1 MNLKFSHKIL
11 LAASGVVV
19 LAFALFTLYNDYLQ
33 RDTIK
38 QNIESSVQ
46 QAGNLTASS
55 VQNWLSG
62 RILVLESLAQSVAH
76 QGNQAD
82 LPGLVDQPA
91 FTSNFQFTYVGQ
103 ANGVFTQRPDA
114 TMPAGYDPRERPWYK
129 QAVNAGQTM
138 LTPPYKA
145 AVGGL
150 IVTIA
155 MPVKKN
161 GELLG
166 VVGGDL
172 SLDSLVKIINSVD
185 SGGLGYA
192 FLVSSDGQVI
202 VSPDKDQVMKNLKDI
217 YPSSALHIEKG
228 IQQVTL
234 NGQERIMSFTPVTG
248 LPSAD
253 WYIGQS
259 IDKEKAYAPLSKF
272 RTSAL
277 IAMFIAVAAI
287 ALLLSMLIRVLM
299 RPLTTMGRAMQD
311 IAQGEGDLTRR
322 LVIEHKDEF
331 GELASS
337 FNQFV
342 ERIHASISEVSS
354 ATRQVHDLS
363 QRVMASSNA
372 SIIGSDEQSART
384 NSVAAAIN
392 ELGAATQEIARNAA
406 DASQHASGAS
416 EQADDGRKVVEQ
428 TIEAMTELSQKISLS
443 CEQIETLNASTDNI
457 GHILDVIKGIS
468 QQTNLLA
475 LNAAIEAARAGEAG
489 RGFAVVADEVRN
501 LAHRTQESA
510 EEIHKM
516 ITSLQVGSREAVSTM
531 NASQV
536 SSEESV
542 EVANQAGAR
551 LISVTQRIE
560 EIDGM
565 NQSVAAATEEQTAV
579 VETLNVDINQINL
592 STSKVWSTST
602 KPLKIAMRC
611 RSRPVASSNWST
623 ASRFEARTAVTSYP
637 QAWRSKRQA
646 CFAFRVSR

>member
-33 RDTIK
+33 RSSIR
-38 QNIESSVQ
+38 QNLESSVE
-46 QAGNLTASS
+46 QAGDLTASS

-62 RILVLESLAQSVAH
+62 RILVLENLSQNLAH
-76 QGNQAD
+76 QGSKAD
-82 LPGLVDQPA
+82 YPGLVDQPA

-103 ANGVFTQRPDA
+103 TDGTFTQRPDA
-114 TMPAGYDPRERPWYK
+114 KMPDGYDPRQRPWYK
-129 QAVNAGQTM
+129 AAVTADKPM
-138 LTPPYKA
+138 LTPPYMA
-145 AVGGL
+145 SVGGL
-150 IVTIA
+150 VVTIA
-155 MPVKKN
+155 MPVKS
-161 GELLG
+161 GGQLLG

-172 SLDSLVKIINSVD
+172 SLETLVKIINSVD
-185 SGGLGYA
+185 FGGIGHA
-192 FLVSSDGQVI
+192 FLVSGDGQVI

-217 YPSSALHIEKG
+217 YPGSSVRIAKG
-228 IQQVTL
+228 IQEVTL
-234 NGQERIMSFTPVTG
+234 NGQQRILSFTPVVG

-253 WYIGQS
+253 WYIGLS
-259 IDKEKAYAPLSKF
+259 IDRDKAYAPLSKF

-277 IAMFIAVAAI
+277 IAMVIAVVTI
-287 ALLLSMLIRVLM
+287 AVLLTLLIQVLM
-299 RPLTTMGRAMQD
+299 RPLLTMGRAMQD

-322 LVIEHKDEF
+322 LNIVHKDEF
-331 GELASS
+331 GELAGS

-342 ERIHASISEVSS
+342 ERIHASIAEVSS

-363 QRVMASSNA
+363 QRVMNSSNA

-384 NSVAAAIN
+384 TSVAAAIN
-392 ELGAATQEIARNAA
+392 QLGAATQEIARNAA
-406 DASQHASGAS
+406 DTSQHASGAS
-416 EQADDGRKVVEQ
+416 EQADDGRQVVER
-428 TIEAMTELSQKISLS
+428 TIQAMTEWSQKISQS
-443 CEQIETLNASTDNI
+443 CIQIETLNSSTDNI

-516 ITSLQVGSREAVSTM
+516 ITALQVGSREAVTTM
-531 NASQV
+531 NASQT
-536 SSEESV
+536 SSQESV

-551 LISVTQRIE
+551 LVSVAQRIG

-565 NQSVAAATEEQTAV
+565 SQSVAAATEEQTAV
-579 VETLNVDINQINL
+579 VETLNIDISQINL
-592 STSKVWSTST
+592 LNQQGVANLNET
-602 KPLKIAMRC
+602 LKDCDAL
-611 RSRPVASSNWST
+611 AK
-623 ASRFEARTAVTSYP
+623 
-637 QAWRSKRQA
+637 QAGRLKQLVDSFKI
-646 CFAFRVSR
+646 

>member
-217 YPSSALHIEKG
+217 YPSSAVHIEKG

-551 LISVTQRIE
+551 LISVTQRID

-592 STSKVWSTST
+592 LNQQGVVNLNET
-602 KPLKIAMRC
+602 LKDCDAL
-611 RSRPVASSNWST
+611 SQQ
-623 ASRFEARTAVTSYP
+623 ASRLKQLVDSF
-637 QAWRSKRQA
+637 KI
-646 CFAFRVSR
+646 

>member
-46 QAGNLTASS
+46 QSGNLTASS

-62 RILVLESLAQSVAH
+62 RILVLESLAQNIAH
-76 QGNQAD
+76 QGAQAD
-82 LPGLVDQPA
+82 LPGLVDQRA

-114 TMPAGYDPRERPWYK
+114 NMPEGYDPRERAWYK

-138 LTPPYKA
+138 LTPPYMA

-155 MPVKKN
+155 MPVKKG

-185 SGGLGYA
+185 TGGLGYA
-192 FLVSSDGQVI
+192 FLVSGDGQVI

-217 YPSSALHIEKG
+217 YPSSSLRIEKG
-228 IQQVTL
+228 IQEVKL
-234 NGQERIMSFTPVTG
+234 NGQERIIAFTPVTG

-259 IDKEKAYAPLSKF
+259 IDKDKAYAPLSKF

-287 ALLLSMLIRVLM
+287 ALLLSLLIQVLM

-322 LVIEHKDEF
+322 LVIENKDEF
-331 GELASS
+331 GELAGS

-363 QRVMASSNA
+363 HRVMASSNA
-372 SIIGSDEQSART
+372 SIVGSDEQSART

-428 TIEAMTELSQKISLS
+428 TIQAMTELSQKISLS
-443 CEQIETLNASTDNI
+443 CAQIETLNASTDNI

-592 STSKVWSTST
+592 LNQQGVVNLNET
-602 KPLKIAMRC
+602 LKDCDAL
-611 RSRPVASSNWST
+611 SQQ
-623 ASRFEARTAVTSYP
+623 ASRLKQLVDSF
-637 QAWRSKRQA
+637 KI
-646 CFAFRVSR
+646 

>member
-33 RDTIK
+33 RNTIN

-62 RILVLESLAQSVAH
+62 RILVLEGLAQNVAY
-76 QGNQAD
+76 QGSQAD
-82 LPGLVDQPA
+82 LPGLVDQPV

-114 TMPAGYDPRERPWYK
+114 KMPEGYDPRERPWYK
-129 QAVNAGQTM
+129 QAVSAGKTM
-138 LTPPYKA
+138 LTPPYMA

-155 MPVKKN
+155 MPVKKD
-161 GELLG
+161 GQLLG

-192 FLVSSDGQVI
+192 FLVSGDGQVI

-217 YPSSALHIEKG
+217 YPSSALKIQKG
-228 IQQVTL
+228 IQEVQL
-234 NGQERIMSFTPVTG
+234 NGQERIISFTPVTG

-259 IDKEKAYAPLSKF
+259 LDKEKAYAPLSKF

-287 ALLLSMLIRVLM
+287 ALLLSLLIQVLM

-322 LVIEHKDEF
+322 LVIENKDEF

-363 QRVMASSNA
+363 ERVMASSNA

-428 TIEAMTELSQKISLS
+428 TIQAMTELSRKISVS

-516 ITSLQVGSREAVSTM
+516 STSLQVGSREAVSTM
-531 NASQV
+531 NASQI
-536 SSEESV
+536 SSEDSV

-592 STSKVWSTST
+592 LNQQGVVNLNET
-602 KPLKIAMRC
+602 LKDCDAL
-611 RSRPVASSNWST
+611 SQQ
-623 ASRFEARTAVTSYP
+623 ASRLKQLVDSF
-637 QAWRSKRQA
+637 KI
-646 CFAFRVSR
+646 

>member
-33 RDTIK
+33 RNTIN
-38 QNIESSVQ
+38 QNIESSVE

-76 QGNQAD
+76 QGSQAD

-114 TMPAGYDPRERPWYK
+114 KRPEGYDPRERPWYK
-129 QAVNAGQTM
+129 QAVSAGKTM
-138 LTPPYKA
+138 LTPPYMA

-155 MPVKKN
+155 MPVKKD
-161 GELLG
+161 GQLLG

-192 FLVSSDGQVI
+192 FLVSGDGQVI

-217 YPSSALHIEKG
+217 YPSSNLKIEKG
-228 IQQVTL
+228 VQEVQL
-234 NGQERIMSFTPVTG
+234 NGQERIISFTPVTG

-259 IDKEKAYAPLSKF
+259 LDKQKAYAPLSKF

-277 IAMFIAVAAI
+277 IAMFIAVAVI
-287 ALLLSMLIRVLM
+287 ALLLSLLIRVLM

-322 LVIEHKDEF
+322 LVIENKDEF

-428 TIEAMTELSQKISLS
+428 TIQAMTELSRKISLS
-443 CEQIETLNASTDNI
+443 CAQIETLNASTDNI

-536 SSEESV
+536 SSEDSV

-579 VETLNVDINQINL
+579 VESLNVDINQINL
-592 STSKVWSTST
+592 LNQQGVVNLNET
-602 KPLKIAMRC
+602 LKDCDAL
-611 RSRPVASSNWST
+611 SQQ
-623 ASRFEARTAVTSYP
+623 ASRLKQLVDSF
-637 QAWRSKRQA
+637 KI
-646 CFAFRVSR
+646 

>member
-55 VQNWLSG
+55 VQNWLGG
-62 RILVLESLAQSVAH
+62 RILVLESLAQNIAQ
-76 QGNQAD
+76 QGSQAD

-114 TMPAGYDPRERPWYK
+114 AMPAGYDPRERPWYK
-129 QAVNAGQTM
+129 QAVSAGQTM
-138 LTPPYKA
+138 LTPPYMA

-155 MPVKKN
+155 MPVKKG

-217 YPSSALHIEKG
+217 YPASTLRIEKG
-228 IQQVTL
+228 IQEVTL
-234 NGQERIMSFTPVTG
+234 NGHERIISFTPVTG

-287 ALLLSMLIRVLM
+287 ALLLSLLISVLM

-322 LVIEHKDEF
+322 LVIENKDEF

-337 FNQFV
+337 FNQCV

-363 QRVMASSNA
+363 HRVMASSNA
-372 SIIGSDEQSART
+372 SIVGSDEQSART

-428 TIEAMTELSQKISLS
+428 TIQAMTELSQKISLS
-443 CEQIETLNASTDNI
+443 CAQIETLNASTDNI

-551 LISVTQRIE
+551 LISVTQRID

-592 STSKVWSTST
+592 LNQQGVVNLNET
-602 KPLKIAMRC
+602 LKDCDAL
-611 RSRPVASSNWST
+611 SQQ
-623 ASRFEARTAVTSYP
+623 ASRLKQLVDSF
-637 QAWRSKRQA
+637 KI
-646 CFAFRVSR
+646 

>member
-33 RDTIK
+33 RNTIN

-62 RILVLESLAQSVAH
+62 RILVLEGLAQNVAY
-76 QGNQAD
+76 QGSQAD
-82 LPGLVDQPA
+82 LPGLVDQPV

-114 TMPAGYDPRERPWYK
+114 KMPEGYDPRERPWYK
-129 QAVNAGQTM
+129 QAVSAGKTM
-138 LTPPYKA
+138 LTPPYMA

-155 MPVKKN
+155 MPVKKD
-161 GELLG
+161 GQLLG

-192 FLVSSDGQVI
+192 FLVSGDGQVI

-217 YPSSALHIEKG
+217 YPSSALKIQKG
-228 IQQVTL
+228 IQEVQL
-234 NGQERIMSFTPVTG
+234 NGQERIISFTPVTG

-259 IDKEKAYAPLSKF
+259 LDKEKAYAPLSKF

-287 ALLLSMLIRVLM
+287 ALLLSLLIQVLM

-322 LVIEHKDEF
+322 LVIENKDEF
-331 GELASS
+331 GKLASS

-363 QRVMASSNA
+363 ERVMASSNA

-428 TIEAMTELSQKISLS
+428 TIQAMTELSRKISVS

-531 NASQV
+531 NASQI
-536 SSEESV
+536 SSEDSV

-592 STSKVWSTST
+592 LNQQGVVNLNET
-602 KPLKIAMRC
+602 LKDCDAL
-611 RSRPVASSNWST
+611 SQQ
-623 ASRFEARTAVTSYP
+623 ASRLKQLVDSF
-637 QAWRSKRQA
+637 KI
-646 CFAFRVSR
+646 